1 MNVLQDLHPALN
13 LSNDNGVLEFIFWMA
28 LLPMS
33 QDPSL
38 DGKRLVV
45 AKPTIRAEG
54 GDGEEGRDILVVGHC
69 SQLLILYVVTAESS
83 KRPKKATTSTL
94 LQPRYKAKFLKDVE
108 TILECTKNGKMSTL
122 LEIQGILTLFS
133 LTFGTGPQWLV
144 RQTK

>member
-1 MNVLQDLHPALN
+1 VNVLQDLHPALN
-13 LSNDNGVLEFIFWMA
+13 HSNDNGVLEFIFGMA

-69 SQLLILYVVTAESS
+69 NCLS
-83 KRPKKATTSTL
+83 
-94 LQPRYKAKFLKDVE
+94 
-108 TILECTKNGKMSTL
+108 CM
-122 LEIQGILTLFS
+122 
-133 LTFGTGPQWLV
+133 W
-144 RQTK
+144 